1 MRTAAWVIIAVLL
14 IGAAILTFWLP
25 TVRET
30 AAAVPGQYPITA
42 QQFQWPVVER
52 NAPYQSGPDMGSD
65 AVKFRTT
72 SSEKAV
78 CATGNPCNGIP
89 LAGAEV
95 RGGDIQ

>member
-1 MRTAAWVIIAVLL
+1 MRTAAWVIIAILL
-14 IGAAILTFWLP
+14 IGAAILTFWIP
-25 TVRET
+25 AVGT

-42 QQFQWPVVER
+42 QQFQWPVAER

-89 LAGAEV
+89 LAGASP
-95 RGGDIQ
+95 RGGDVQ